1 MPGLIVYNTNASA
14 MNTGYYYFDGL
25 QWLPFSSENGIIQ
38 ETVYDISTVTLG
50 YIPWGTAEQAPE
62 TMRYDDVYISKVK
75 CIRYHPFE
83 YHDEHSYCAFDLRD
97 AQGNPKGVNW
107 NDSFKIAKSMG
118 GYLATPTSND
128 EWEAIRTGLLNI
140 SSTHPGH
147 LNEHIAWLGFNKV
160 TYPGNPTE
168 FSWITGEMSMVDWGN
183 TSQFQFH
190 FLQNEPNNKNGV
202 EGCVHVLH
210 YGDNRS
216 GAGAADN
223 RLWNDIGCTRIDD
236 TAGDATKRKAA
247 YLLVEFQK

>member
-190 FLQNEPNNKNGV
+190 FL
-202 EGCVHVLH
+202 
-210 YGDNRS
+210 
-216 GAGAADN
+216 
-223 RLWNDIGCTRIDD
+223 
-236 TAGDATKRKAA
+236 
-247 YLLVEFQK
+247 